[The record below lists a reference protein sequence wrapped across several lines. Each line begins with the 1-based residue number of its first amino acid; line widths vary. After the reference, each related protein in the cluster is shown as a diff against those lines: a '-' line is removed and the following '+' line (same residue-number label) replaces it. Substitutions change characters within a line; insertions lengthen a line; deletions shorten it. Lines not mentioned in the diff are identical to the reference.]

1 LVGAF
6 GCGPSGVNDDNL
18 NGANEE
24 NLKEKKMAK
33 LGVITDGISRDLEH
47 ALQVMTEAG
56 LEYAELQF
64 VWDKEVG
71 DLDDDQMAKALAL
84 VEKYGVTVACITRHN
99 FVGLLVGAV
108 EVGDPV
114 HQQHMAALQRCIG
127 MAKAFDT
134 RLVRTMSFR
143 KEMIIFGYNGAEDWN
158 ASRGAWDKLLQLLTP
173 AVKLAEAND
182 ITLVVETGN
191 NAMITSAVLGRKF
204 IDDMGSDHLK
214 LLWDPANTLYCNEIV
229 YPDGFDALRGGYLG
243 HLHIKD
249 SRVDIPGAAVWQC
262 ELGTGQMAPY
272 LEGIAAGL
280 QEENFDGVVSLE
292 SVYHPDD
299 GTYEDGFRASVGR
312 FKEIFS

>member
-1 LVGAF
+1 
-6 GCGPSGVNDDNL
+6 
-18 NGANEE
+18 
-24 NLKEKKMAK
+24 MAK

-71 DLDDDQMAKALAL
+71 DLDDDQMARALDL
-84 VEKYGVTVACITRHN
+84 VARYGVNVPCITRHN
-99 FVGLLVGAV
+99 FVGLLVGEV

-114 HQQHMAALQRCIG
+114 HRRHMDAVQRCID

-134 RLVRTMSFR
+134 KLVRTMSFR

-158 ASRGAWDKLLQLLTP
+158 ASRGSWEKLLELLKP

-191 NAMITSAVLGRKF
+191 NAMITSAVLGHKL

-214 LLWDPANTLYCNEIV
+214 LLWDPANTLYCNEVV

-249 SRVDIPGAAVWQC
+249 SRVDIAGATVWQC
-262 ELGTGQMAPY
+262 ELGTAQMAPY

-280 QEENFDGVVSLE
+280 EEEGFDGVVSLE
-292 SVYHPDD
+292 SVYHPDG

-312 FKEIFS
+312 FKEVFGP

>member
-1 LVGAF
+1 
-6 GCGPSGVNDDNL
+6 
-18 NGANEE
+18 
-24 NLKEKKMAK
+24 MAK

-47 ALQVMTEAG
+47 ALQVMTEAD

-71 DLDDDQMAKALAL
+71 DFDDDQMATALDL
-84 VEKYGVTVACITRHN
+84 VKKYGVKVPCITRHN
-99 FVGLLVGAV
+99 FVGLLVGEV
-108 EVGDPV
+108 EVGDPN
-114 HQQHMAALQRCIG
+114 HQKHMDALQRCID

-134 RLVRTMSFR
+134 KLVRTMSFR

-158 ASRGAWDKLLQLLTP
+158 ASRGAWDKLIQLLTP
-173 AVKLAEAND
+173 AVKLAEENN

-191 NAMITSAVLGRKF
+191 NAMITSAVLARRF

-214 LLWDPANTLYCNEIV
+214 LLWDPANTLYCGEAV
-229 YPDGFDALRGGYLG
+229 YPDGFDVLRGGYIG

-249 SRVDIPGAAVWQC
+249 SKVDIAGAAVWQC
-262 ELGTGQMAPY
+262 ELGTAQMAPY

-280 QEENFDGVVSLE
+280 KEEDYDGVVSLE
-292 SVYHPDD
+292 SVYHPTD

-312 FKEIFS
+312 FKEIFA